1 MIALAE
7 VEQAG
12 YEAGKRPLD
21 SERNT
26 GMKVGRVLILCVVLM
41 LTLQLAPHAFGQATI
56 SFAQLNGTVHDPSGR
71 LVVGAAVALR
81 DLSTNHV
88 YSTVSNASGYYV
100 APSLLP
106 GQYELSVQYS
116 GFAKY
121 LQTGIT
127 LTVGQTA
134 TFDVSLQ
141 VASAAEV
148 VTVSTEAPVVEPT
161 RSEISQ
167 VIDTHEIQALPTST
181 RQFVDFALLTPGVAT
196 GRTSLQSTFTE
207 PEVTRISFGGMRDLS
222 NAVTVD
228 GADYINEATGSQRAT
243 PSQEAVSEFRVVNNS
258 FGTEYGRALGGI
270 VNVVTK
276 TGTNNLHGSAYGYLQ
291 NHVANSNS
299 LLTVAPYDAYRR
311 GQFGGT
317 LGGPIR
323 KDKTFFFMNYEGQ
336 RFAES
341 PTYPFTLVGNS
352 SGTIPDNLPLVN
364 AAKAA
369 LGLPP
374 ENLNILKTLDND
386 NGFARLD
393 HQFNANNHLSIH
405 YGVVDARDLNVLVG
419 DTLDGGGIGAPSS
432 GHNTFLR
439 DQTLVGSVNTLLKPE
454 LVNNVLL
461 HYGRRHYNFP
471 GVTGQ
476 PNLDIPNT
484 LLFGHNFG
492 TFDAT
497 DESRVQVSDSLAWI
511 KGNHYLKF
519 GADVNH
525 VWDFVIW
532 PGFTPMRIVVPGF
545 NCLVDFARYVDETA
559 VVPENPA
566 DGPCPT
572 SAYPFFSGSDTGQNP
587 NDQPLNGVPIVFW
600 GAPVGTGPITPGSL
614 PPVIPTGGGAWPNA
628 YVDPLDYNV
637 NINHSYIGGYVQDQ
651 WKLAPK
657 FTVNYGLRYDFEAG
671 LVKYI
676 NHDYHGFQPR
686 IGFAYAPT
694 KTTVIRSGFGVFDDH
709 YNMTFFFVTSPQREV
724 VIPNAPQPWVREG
737 NSTATWVLNQL
748 GFDAPNPGNLVG
760 GVPTPLPYPGPTQ
773 YNPTNP
779 NCVLP
784 ASNIVPTPAC
794 AALTLVTTGQN
805 PPNFNTGPE
814 GTFVTNS
821 GGGLDR
827 NMRTA
832 YSEQASLQIDQQV
845 GKGLVVSAGYL
856 FLRAHKQIRP
866 ENLNV
871 CPSGGFSNSATICP
885 PASAIPGPPITPD
898 GPFPN
903 NMLPDGK
910 AAFSGVLYNNAGLMY
925 YLDGSG
931 NAAYNGATLSVTD
944 RLGTYLR
951 FSANYTFSHTT
962 DDGTFTT
969 FVSTPQDLY
978 NRPLERADSVQ
989 DVRHRFV
996 GNFTADTPKSGYP
1009 LWRNLEFSS
1018 IVTLQSPR
1026 PFTMFVGNDVNGDT
1040 NPVTDR
1046 VGLSPRNAYR
1056 GDHFYSTDVRLSRQF
1071 NFHEHMGLDL
1081 AFDAFDVFNRQNIN
1095 EVTSVYG
1102 GGTPDFCG
1110 GTTPFNGPVPQHYN
1124 DAPSVAIQ
1132 EGKVACLPEGAAAIA
1147 PAPNALF
1154 GTPRTMFNPRQ
1165 LQISMKFTF

>member
-1 MIALAE
+1 MRLRSMLN
-7 VEQAG
+7 VWW
-12 YEAGKRPLD
+12 
-21 SERNT
+21 
-26 GMKVGRVLILCVVLM
+26 VVLAAIC
-41 LTLQLAPHAFGQATI
+41 LAPHMFGQATV
-56 SFAQLNGTVHDPSGR
+56 SFAQLNGTVEDVKGNV
-71 LVVGAAVALR
+71 VVGASVTLR
-81 DLSTNHV
+81 DLSTNRS
-88 YSTVSNASGYYV
+88 YNAVTNTSGYYV
-100 APSLLP
+100 APNLPP
-106 GQYELSVQYS
+106 GQYELTVQYS

-121 LQTGIT
+121 VQTAIS

-134 TFDVSLQ
+134 TIDVTLK
-141 VASAAEV
+141 VAVAGEV
-148 VTVSTEAPVVEPT
+148 ITVNTEPPVVEPSRT
-161 RSEISQ
+161 EISQ
-167 VIDTHEIQALPTST
+167 VIDTREIQALPTST

-276 TGTNNLHGSAYGYLQ
+276 TGTNDVHGSAYAYLQ
-291 NHVANSNS
+291 NRVANSNS

-311 GQFGGT
+311 GQFGAT
-317 LGGPIR
+317 LGGPIH

-352 SGTIPDNLPLVN
+352 AAGVPDNLPLVD

-393 HQFNANNHLSIH
+393 HQFNANNRLAIH
-405 YGVVDARDLNVLVG
+405 YGIVDARDLNVLVG

-432 GHNTFLR
+432 GHNTYLR
-439 DQTLVGSVNTLLKPE
+439 DQTLTGSVNSVLKPE
-454 LVNNVLL
+454 LVNTVLAQ
-461 HYGRRHYNFP
+461 YARRHYNFP

-497 DESRVQVSDSLAWI
+497 DESRVQFSDSVAWI

-519 GADVNH
+519 GADFNH

-532 PGFTPMRIVVPGF
+532 PGFTPMRIVLPGF
-545 NCLVDFARYVDETA
+545 NCLVDFARYTNQSAIVA
-559 VVPENPA
+559 ENPA

-572 SAYPFFSGSDTGQNP
+572 AAPPFFSGTDVGPNP
-587 NDQPLNGVPIVFW
+587 NDPLNGVPIAFW
-600 GAPVGTGPITPGSL
+600 GAPVGTGPMVQGSL
-614 PPVIPTGGGAWPNA
+614 PPVIPTSGGIWPNA
-628 YVDPLDYNV
+628 YVDPQDYYV
-637 NINHSYIGGYVQDQ
+637 NINHSYFGAYIQDQ
-651 WKLAPK
+651 WKLSPK
-657 FTVNYGLRYDFEAG
+657 FTMNYGLRYDLEAG
-671 LVKYI
+671 LGNYI
-676 NHDYHGFQPR
+676 NPDYRGFQPR
-686 IGFAYAPT
+686 IGFAYSPT
-694 KTTVIRSGFGVFDDH
+694 KSTVIRSGFGLFDDH

-724 VIPNAPQPWVREG
+724 VIPNAAQPWVRKG
-737 NSTATWVLNQL
+737 NSSATYVLNQL
-748 GFDAPNPGNLVG
+748 SFDAPNPGNG
-760 GVPTPLPYPGPTQ
+760 GQPLPYPGLSS
-773 YNPTNP
+773 YA
-779 NCVLP
+779 P
-784 ASNIVPTPAC
+784 ACLGPSSSPAGSAVPTPAC
-794 AALTLVTTGQN
+794 AASTLVTTGQN
-805 PPNFNTGPE
+805 PPNFSTGPGPGQDPTDFPA
-814 GTFVTNS
+814 GTFVSNS

-827 NMRTA
+827 NMRTS
-832 YSEQASLQIDQQV
+832 YSEQASLQVDQQI
-845 GKGLVVSAGYL
+845 GKGLVVSVGYL

-871 CPSGGFSNSATICP
+871 CPSGGLANDATFCP

-903 NMLPDGK
+903 NKMLDGK
-910 AAFSGVLYNNAGLMY
+910 DAFSGVLYNNAGLMY

-931 NAAYNGATLSVTD
+931 NAAYNGATVSVTD
-944 RLGTYLR
+944 KIGQYFR

-969 FVSTPQDLY
+969 FVSTPEDFY
-978 NRPLERADSVQ
+978 NRALERADSVQ

-996 GNFTADTPKSGYP
+996 ANFTADTPKHSRP
-1009 LWRNLEFSS
+1009 VFRNLEFSS
-1018 IVTLQSPR
+1018 IITLQSPR

-1046 VGLSPRNAYR
+1046 VGWSPRNAYR
-1056 GDHFYSTDVRLSRQF
+1056 GDDLYSYDLRLSRTF
-1071 NFHEHMGLDL
+1071 YFREHMGLNL
-1081 AFDAFDVFNRQNIN
+1081 AFDGFNVFNRQNIN

-1110 GTTPFNGPVPQHYN
+1110 GSTPYNGPVPRRYN
-1124 DAPSVAIQ
+1124 DAASLAIQ
-1132 EGKVACLPEGAAAIA
+1132 RGQVTCLPQSYNGVFMDIA

-1165 LQISMKFTF
+1165 LQVSAKFTF

>member
-1 MIALAE
+1 MFAAWQYDSAGCTLNLAFE
-7 VEQAG
+7 GEEKTMRLRSLLNVCLVAVMAVCFDPQ
-12 YEAGKRPLD
+12 
-21 SERNT
+21 
-26 GMKVGRVLILCVVLM
+26 V
-41 LTLQLAPHAFGQATI
+41 FGQASL
-56 SFAQLNGTVHDPSGR
+56 SFAQLNGTVQDTNGR
-71 LVVGAAVALR
+71 VVVNANVTLR
-81 DLSTNHV
+81 DLSTNLT
-88 YSTVSNASGYYV
+88 YSAATNTSGYYI
-100 APSLLP
+100 APNLP
-106 GQYELSVQYS
+106 PGRYELSVQSPGFGKYVES
-116 GFAKY
+116 GIA
-121 LQTGIT
+121 

-134 TFDVSLQ
+134 TVNVTLK
-141 VASAAEV
+141 VASAGEV
-148 VTVSTEAPVVEPT
+148 ITVSTEAPAVEPSRT
-161 RSEISQ
+161 EISQ

-258 FGTEYGRALGGI
+258 FGSEYGRALGGI

-276 TGTNNLHGSAYGYLQ
+276 SGTNDLHGSVYGYIQ
-291 NHVANSNS
+291 NHVADSNS

-317 LGGPIR
+317 LGGPVR

-336 RFAES
+336 RLAES
-341 PTYPFTLVGNS
+341 PTYPFTLVGNTAA
-352 SGTIPDNLPLVN
+352 GIPDNLPLVD

-374 ENLNILKTLDND
+374 ENLNILKTLNND
-386 NGFARLD
+386 NGFARFD
-393 HQFNANNHLSIH
+393 HQFNANNRLAVH
-405 YGVVDARDLNVLVG
+405 YGAVDARDLNVLVG

-439 DQTLVGSVNTLLKPE
+439 DQTLAGSVNSVLKPD
-454 LVNNVLL
+454 LVNTVLAQ
-461 HYGRRHYNFP
+461 YARRHYNFP

-476 PNLDIPNT
+476 PNLDVPNT

-497 DESRVQVSDSLAWI
+497 DESRVQFSDNLAWI
-511 KGNHYLKF
+511 KGNHYWKF
-519 GADVNH
+519 GADFNH

-532 PGFTPMRIVVPGF
+532 PGFTPMRIVLPGF
-545 NCLVDFARYVDETA
+545 NCLVDFARFVNQTA
-559 VVPENPA
+559 VVAEDPA

-572 SAYPFFSGSDTGQNP
+572 AAPPFFSGTDVGPNP
-587 NDQPLNGVPIVFW
+587 NDQPLNGVPIAFW
-600 GAPVGTGPITPGSL
+600 GAPVGTGPIAQGSL
-614 PPVIPTGGGAWPNA
+614 PPAIPTGNGTWPNA
-628 YVDPLDYNV
+628 FVNPQDYYV
-637 NINHSYIGGYVQDQ
+637 NINHSYFGAYFQDQ
-651 WKLAPK
+651 WKVSPK

-671 LVKYI
+671 LSNYI
-676 NHDYHGFQPR
+676 NPDYRGFQPR
-686 IGFAYAPT
+686 VGFAYSPT
-694 KTTVIRSGFGVFDDH
+694 KTTVIRSGFGMFDDH

-724 VIPNAPQPWVREG
+724 TIPNAPQPWVRKG
-737 NSTATWVLNQL
+737 NSTATYVLNQL
-748 GFDAPNPGNLVG
+748 SFDAPNPLNNFQ
-760 GVPTPLPYPGPTQ
+760 PLPYPDGST
-773 YNPTNP
+773 
-779 NCVLP
+779 
-784 ASNIVPTPAC
+784 VPTPAQ
-794 AALTLVTTGQN
+794 AAAKLVATGQN
-805 PPNFNTGPE
+805 PPNFSTGPGPGQNPSFPG

-827 NMRTA
+827 NMRIS
-832 YSEQASLQIDQQV
+832 YSEQASLQIDQQM
-845 GKGLVVSAGYL
+845 GKGLVLSVGYL

-871 CPSGGFSNSATICP
+871 CPSAGLANTATICA
-885 PASAIPGPPITPD
+885 PAEDVPGPPTTPT

-903 NMLPDGK
+903 NEMLDGK
-910 AAFSGVLYNNAGLMY
+910 PAFSGVLYNNAGLMY

-931 NAAYNGATLSVTD
+931 NAEYNGGTISVTD
-944 RLGTYLR
+944 KLGQYLR
-951 FSANYTFSHTT
+951 FSANYTLSHTQ

-969 FVSTPQDLY
+969 FVSTPESLY
-978 NRPLERADSVQ
+978 NRNLERADSVQ

-996 GNFTADTPKSGYP
+996 GNFTADTRKSGAAA
-1009 LWRNLEFSS
+1009 LRNLEFSS

-1046 VGLSPRNAYR
+1046 VGWSPRNAYR
-1056 GDHFYSTDVRLSRQF
+1056 GDDLYSYDLRLSRSF
-1071 NFHEHMGLDL
+1071 YFHEHMGLNL
-1081 AFDAFDVFNRQNIN
+1081 AFDGFNVFNRQNVN

-1110 GTTPFNGPVPQHYN
+1110 GSTPYNGPVPQHYQ
-1124 DAPSVAIQ
+1124 DAASLAIQ
-1132 EGKVACLPEGAAAIA
+1132 RAQVTCLPQSAVVNGKTVFMDTA

-1165 LQISMKFTF
+1165 LQISAKFTF

>member
-1 MIALAE
+1 LDLAFKE
-7 VEQAG
+7 EEKA
-12 YEAGKRPLD
+12 
-21 SERNT
+21 
-26 GMKVGRVLILCVVLM
+26 MKLRSMLNVWLMVV
-41 LTLQLAPHAFGQATI
+41 TAIGLAPHAFGQATL
-56 SFAQLNGTVHDPSGR
+56 SFAQLNGTVQDANGR
-71 LVVGAAVALR
+71 VVVGSAVTLR
-81 DLSTNHV
+81 DLSTNHA
-88 YSTVSNASGYYV
+88 YNAVSNTSGYYV
-100 APSLLP
+100 APNLPP
-106 GQYELSVQYS
+106 GQYELTVRYS

-121 LQTGIT
+121 VQTGIT

-134 TFDVSLQ
+134 TVDVTLK
-141 VASAAEV
+141 VAAAGEV
-148 VTVSTEAPVVEPT
+148 VTVSTEAPAVEPSRT
-161 RSEISQ
+161 EISQ

-276 TGTNNLHGSAYGYLQ
+276 TGTNDLHGSLYGYLQ
-291 NHVANSNS
+291 NRVADSKG

-317 LGGPIR
+317 LGGPIH
-323 KDKTFFFMNYEGQ
+323 KDKTFFFANYEGQ

-352 SGTIPDNLPLVN
+352 TGSVPDNLPLVN

-374 ENLNILKTLDND
+374 EDLNILKTLDND

-393 HQFNANNHLSIH
+393 HQFNASNRLAIH

-439 DQTLVGSVNTLLKPE
+439 DQSLVGSVNSVLKPD
-454 LVNNVLL
+454 LVNTVLAQ
-461 HYGRRHYNFP
+461 YARRHYNFP
-471 GVTGQ
+471 GATGQ
-476 PNLDIPNT
+476 PNLDVPNT

-492 TFDAT
+492 TYDAT
-497 DESRVQVSDSLAWI
+497 DESRVQFSDSVAWI

-519 GADVNH
+519 GADANH
-525 VWDFVIW
+525 VWDYVIW
-532 PGFTPMRIVVPGF
+532 PGFTPMRIVLPGF
-545 NCLVDFARYVDETA
+545 NCLADFARDVNPTA
-559 VVPENPA
+559 VVAENPA

-572 SAYPFFSGSDTGQNP
+572 AAPPFFPTANSGPNP
-587 NDQPLNGVPIVFW
+587 YDQPLNGVPIVFC
-600 GAPVGTGPITPGSL
+600 GAPVGTGPIVQGSL
-614 PPVIPTGGGAWPNA
+614 PPVVPTGGGSWPNA
-628 YVDPLDYNV
+628 YVDPQDYNV
-637 NINHSYIGGYVQDQ
+637 YINHSYFGAYIQDQ
-651 WKLAPK
+651 WKLTPK
-657 FTVNYGLRYDFEAG
+657 FTVNYGLRYDLESG
-671 LVKYI
+671 LSNYV
-676 NHDYHGFQPR
+676 NPDYRGFQPR
-686 IGFAYAPT
+686 VGFAYAPT
-694 KTTVIRSGFGVFDDH
+694 KTTVIRSGFGIFDDH

-724 VIPNAPQPWVREG
+724 VIPNVAQPWVRKG

-748 GFDAPNPGNLVG
+748 SFDAPNPGNG
-760 GVPTPLPYPGPTQ
+760 GLPLPYPDGST
-773 YNPTNP
+773 
-779 NCVLP
+779 
-784 ASNIVPTPAC
+784 VPTPSQ
-794 AALTLVTTGQN
+794 AAATMLTTGQA
-805 PPNFNTGPE
+805 PPNFSTGPGPGNALYPA

-827 NMRTA
+827 NMRTS

-845 GKGLVVSAGYL
+845 GKGLVVSVGYL

-871 CPSGGFSNSATICP
+871 CPSAGLANNATFCP
-885 PASAIPGPPITPD
+885 PAEDIPGPPITPT

-903 NMLPDGK
+903 NEMLDGK
-910 AAFSGVLYNNAGLMY
+910 PAFSGVLYNNAGLMY

-931 NAAYNGATLSVTD
+931 NAEYNGGTLSVTD
-944 RLGTYLR
+944 KLGQYLR
-951 FSANYTFSHTT
+951 FSANYTLSHTQ

-969 FVSTPQDLY
+969 FVSTPESLY
-978 NRPLERADSVQ
+978 NRNLERGDSVQ

-996 GNFTADTPKSGYP
+996 GNFTADTTKKGNPV
-1009 LWRNLEFSS
+1009 LRNLEFSS
-1018 IVTLQSPR
+1018 IVTLESPR

-1046 VGLSPRNAYR
+1046 VGWSPRNAYR
-1056 GDHFYSTDVRLSRQF
+1056 GDDLYSYDLRLSRSF
-1071 NFHEHMGLDL
+1071 YFHEHMGLNL
-1081 AFDAFDVFNRQNIN
+1081 AFDGFNVFNRQNIN

-1110 GTTPFNGPVPQHYN
+1110 GTTPFNGPQPLRYN
-1124 DAPSVAIQ
+1124 DAASLAIQ
-1132 EGKVACLPEGAAAIA
+1132 RGQVSCLPESAVVGGKVVSMDIA

-1165 LQISMKFTF
+1165 LQLSAKFTF